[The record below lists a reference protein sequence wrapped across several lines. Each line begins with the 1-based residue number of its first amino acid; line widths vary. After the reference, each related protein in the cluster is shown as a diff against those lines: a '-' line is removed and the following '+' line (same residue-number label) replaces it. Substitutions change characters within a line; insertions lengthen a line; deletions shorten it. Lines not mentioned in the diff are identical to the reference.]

1 MTSTVLRKLFVTLRP
16 AHWCHLSWVQSRLP
30 ATEGD
35 VELLLKQGGG
45 REEHYTPSR
54 PELPLGMEETN
65 TPSLSLFYLL
75 RHPFNWH
82 FFPFPPPLH
91 LMFSLLSCL
100 SSLPFPFATS
110 LPPLFL
116 LSSSPG
122 SQMNPLDGRGF
133 SFAAPMLHV
142 SIISNCFPKALKE
155 ACTLWWNNAA
165 DSSEVWWIIYVAS
178 SCTASHYNLKSSQPV
193 WIQC

>member
-1 MTSTVLRKLFVTLRP
+1 MPPELGAVMALCHRGRCWATVETMIT
-16 AHWCHLSWVQSRLP
+16 W
-30 ATEGD
+30 
-35 VELLLKQGGG
+35 GG
-45 REEHYTPSR
+45 REERYTPSR

-65 TPSLSLFYLL
+65 TPSLSLLYLL

-100 SSLPFPFATS
+100 SSLPFPSATS

-116 LSSSPG
+116 LSSSPV
-122 SQMNPLDGRGF
+122 SQTNPLDGWGF

-142 SIISNCFPKALKE
+142 SISSNCIPKALKE
-155 ACTLWWNNAA
+155 ACMLRWDNAA
-165 DSSEVWWIIYVAS
+165 DSSEVWWIIHVVKR
-178 SCTASHYNLKSSQPV
+178 CTASHYNLKSSQSV